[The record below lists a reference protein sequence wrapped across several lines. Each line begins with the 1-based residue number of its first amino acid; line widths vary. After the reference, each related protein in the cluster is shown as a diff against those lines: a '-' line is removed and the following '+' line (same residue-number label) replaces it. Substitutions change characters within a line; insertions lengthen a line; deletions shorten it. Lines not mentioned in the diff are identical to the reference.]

1 MNILGTTI
9 RYLYFLAGQTW
20 VRNLG
25 LLIAISIIAYLPA
38 WICGRPLRKYRERP
52 QAVRSRVGRFA
63 VELLEAS
70 LWPLWAILLLYSG
83 FEVWIY
89 IAHEVAGNP
98 FHVLP
103 ILWFFLLFR
112 ILIAVTKELLPPG
125 PPRRRIRKGV
135 IPLVFILAV
144 LQQLDLLAPLMHWMD
159 LPFLH
164 VGTAKISMISF
175 LTAIIILAIFV
186 LVARLIATFL
196 RSRFLPGLGM
206 DRNVSESLA
215 TLLRYGLVVIGIF
228 VAVDSLG
235 FDLTTLKIALGALGI
250 GIGFG
255 LQNVVNNIV
264 SGFII
269 LIERTVK
276 KDDMIVVGGAD
287 GRVIS
292 IGLRSS
298 VVRTRAGHEIIV
310 PNSELVTSPVTNFS
324 YHDRLVRVDVQ
335 VGVSYSADP
344 NQVRD
349 LLLSAA
355 HEEGRVLDQPQ
366 PDILF
371 KQYGDS
377 SIDFELR
384 VWIDDPWQ
392 IPQVRSALYFS
403 IWYKLKTAGIEVPF
417 PQRDL
422 HVRDEEIRVRI
433 EPPEERPRVPEAQE
447 NSSTSRSITVSSR

>member
-1 MNILGTTI
+1 MNISGAVLN
-9 RYLYFLAGQTW
+9 YLHFLANQTW
-20 VRNLG
+20 VHHLG
-25 LLIAISIIAYLPA
+25 LLIAVSMVAYLPA

-52 QAVRSRVGRFA
+52 EAAQSRAHRFA

-70 LWPLWAILLLYSG
+70 LWPLWAILLLYLG

-89 IAHEVAGNP
+89 IAHEGAGNP
-98 FHVLP
+98 FHFLP

-112 ILIAVTKELLPPG
+112 ILIVVTKEVLPPG
-125 PPRRRIRKGV
+125 PRRRRIRKGV
-135 IPLVFILAV
+135 IPLVFILAG
-144 LQQLDLLAPLMHWMD
+144 LQQLDLLAPLTHWMEHP
-159 LPFLH
+159 LLH

-175 LTAIIILAIFV
+175 LTAIVILAIFV
-186 LVARLIATFL
+186 LVARLIAVFL
-196 RSRFLPGLGM
+196 RSRFLPGMGL
-206 DRNVSESLA
+206 DRTVSESLA
-215 TLLRYGLVVIGIF
+215 TLVRYGVVVVGLLA
-228 VAVDSLG
+228 AVESLG
-235 FDLTTLKIALGALGI
+235 FDLTTLKIGLGALGL

-269 LIERTVK
+269 LFERTVK
-276 KDDMIVVGGAD
+276 KDDMIVVGGTD

-298 VVRTRAGHEIIV
+298 VVRTRSGHEIIV
-310 PNSELVTSPVTNFS
+310 PNSDLVSHPVTNFS
-324 YHDRLVRVDVQ
+324 FHDRLVRVDIQ

-344 NQVRD
+344 HLVRD
-349 LLLSAA
+349 LLLQAA
-355 HEEGRVLDQPQ
+355 RGEEKVLPQPQ
-366 PDILF
+366 PEVLF
-371 KQYGDS
+371 MQYGES
-377 SIDFELR
+377 SINFELW

-422 HVRDEEIRVRI
+422 HVRDEEIKVRI
-433 EPPEERPRVPEAQE
+433 YSPEEKLHVRGAQ
-447 NSSTSRSITVSSR
+447 RG